1 MAGPVSISSQYYDIA
16 EIDTPSYDRAVT
28 DDEQPP
34 MSVLFDL
41 WLVNHLLSAALDEVL
56 TEASGLNGEEF
67 GFYSLLRRFGP
78 VPASQISRWT
88 AMRPTT
94 LSALVRRLQ
103 LRGHVEQRPNPAD
116 GRSRLLAL
124 TPAGEEAHAVTADA
138 FFTATR
144 PLAAA
149 LGADEIGQRASLQR
163 LDAALRQVGGLDPR
177 PYSVAAGNPA
187 AAAPATG
194 EHQLAYA
201 GRPLSPA
208 EEDSVRA
215 YLDFVRDR
223 SDQGAAR

>member
-1 MAGPVSISSQYYDIA
+1 MAEDA
-16 EIDTPSYDRAVT
+16 
-28 DDEQPP
+28 QPP

-56 TEASGLNGEEF
+56 TETSGLNGEEF

-103 LRGHVEQRPNPAD
+103 QRGHVEQRPHPAD

-124 TPAGEEAHAVTADA
+124 TPAGEQAHAVTAEA
-138 FFTATR
+138 FFAATR

-149 LGADEIGQRASLQR
+149 LGADESRQRASLQR

-177 PYSVAAGNPA
+177 PYSVAAGEPVA
-187 AAAPATG
+187 CGPATG
-194 EHQLAYA
+194 ERQLPYA

-208 EEDSVRA
+208 EEDSVRT
-215 YLDFVRDR
+215 YLDFIRDR